1 VDEEDSRVDLG
12 DQEEEEYLGAEGEG
26 SQRRGNAITASYRD
40 ILLEDCPKPSKCYEC
55 QEFGHKAYD
64 CPKKK
69 EGFEKPQGHQRKEG
83 ASYCVE
89 ALENC
94 NVEQMEEKNRGEV
107 NLANKKKSTWIVDS
121 GCTQHMCNDK
131 SLFTTLGDLKEPKNM
146 LMGNGDVLEVTQEG
160 NVGLRVPTNQGVVH
174 GTFREVLYTPE
185 IRRNLVSVT
194 KLMRQKISTVFHE
207 ETNKCYLVRGKVW
220 FDPRDVVGY
229 AHPNNDLWVM
239 DEKGSSGE
247 SGESYSA
254 EQSAEEKLWHLRLG
268 HLGNDNLKKML
279 SKEMVR
285 GFKPMVRFEGTHPV
299 CEGCMKGRQSREA
312 FPVC

>member
-1 VDEEDSRVDLG
+1 
-12 DQEEEEYLGAEGEG
+12 
-26 SQRRGNAITASYRD
+26 
-40 ILLEDCPKPSKCYEC
+40 
-55 QEFGHKAYD
+55 
-64 CPKKK
+64 
-69 EGFEKPQGHQRKEG
+69 
-83 ASYCVE
+83 
-89 ALENC
+89 
-94 NVEQMEEKNRGEV
+94 MEEKNRGEV

-312 FPVC
+312 FPDAEHRGRDLLELVHSDVCGPITPKSNGGNRYYLTFVDDFSRKSWVYLMREKKEVFRYFKLGRQ